1 MTLNLKSE
9 REMTLRNS
17 IKFLMVNIIVLSL
30 AVSLAAVTHETESQA
45 EMKTE
50 KISVTQWY
58 QLGPQVLPLPVFH
71 DEKAKAFKMK
81 ELLKFEPLAVK
92 EITPRENVA
101 VQWFN
106 AKPAQWQVSLAT
118 DSLQLALG
126 DSTVKL
132 PRVAYLATYLNA
144 QRWLQV
150 KLTVSGC
157 QLFKIY
163 VNGEEKGANEK
174 VVSGKK
180 FVPAKTE
187 VTLKLDRGKH
197 LLVIK
202 TVAAPENAAPWE
214 IKACL
219 EPVKPATKTDLV
231 IELSPSRIFQLADL
245 LEGPKVSGA
254 SISADGQRVALTF
267 QRAQPPEDATESWI
281 EIKKFADGSPVQTFR
296 GGMKISGFQ
305 WAPTGHRFSYVAS
318 GKESSTLWIFDL
330 EKGTSEALIRDVK
343 DFGDY
348 TWSPDEQFIIY
359 TISEKGEKEER
370 GVKRLT
376 GIQDR
381 WSYFRTKSYL
391 YQVLL
396 KDGATRRLTAGEL
409 TTSLNAIHPDSR
421 SLLFSRTVEDFQQ
434 RPYSRQELY
443 RLDLVDWQVE
453 KIWSGY
459 FLAQVS
465 WSPDGKK
472 LLVLAS
478 PATFGDL
485 GRNVPDGTLPNDY
498 DNQAY
503 IFDPDF
509 TNGEALT
516 KNFDPSIAAA
526 VWSEFENCIYFETT
540 DRAFQT
546 LYRYDLKQKTF
557 AKIETGVEVI
567 SAFDLARTA
576 PRMVYYGTSVNEPT
590 NVFALDLKS
599 NKKSLLAA
607 PEKITLQDVQLGK
620 VADWNFI
627 NSRNVPIDGH
637 VYYPPDFDPAKK
649 YPAIVYYYGGTSP
662 VSRDFGGRYPKNY
675 YAGQGYVVYV
685 LQPSGAVGFGQAFS
699 ALHVNDWGK
708 IVADEIID
716 GVQKF
721 LDAHPFVDRKKVG
734 CIGASFGGFMT
745 QLLLTRTDIFAAA
758 VSHAGISAL
767 SSYWGE
773 GYWGYSYSA
782 VATANSFPWNR
793 QDIYVNQSPLFAAD
807 KIVTPLL
814 LTHGAVD
821 TNVPPGESEQM
832 YIALKLLGREVE
844 YLKFDEQNHWI
855 LSLEKRRLWTRSI
868 IAWFDRWLKDQPEF
882 WNDLYPGIED

>member
-1 MTLNLKSE
+1 MIKQFQTTLIL
-9 REMTLRNS
+9 L
-17 IKFLMVNIIVLSL
+17 LSL
-30 AVSLAAVTHETESQA
+30 TLPLVAGVTKTESQA

-50 KISVTQWY
+50 KLTVTQWY
-58 QLGPQVLPLPVFH
+58 QLGPQILPLPVFH
-71 DEKAKAFKMK
+71 QEKAKAFKIK
-81 ELLKFEPLAVK
+81 DLLKFEPLVVR
-92 EITPRENVA
+92 ELTPRENTP

-106 AKPAQWQVSLAT
+106 AQPARWKITSEA
-118 DSLQLALG
+118 DSLQLAAG
-126 DSTVKL
+126 DSTVKS

-144 QRWLQV
+144 RRWMQL

-157 QLFKIY
+157 HLFKIY
-163 VNGEEKGANEK
+163 LNGEEKGANEK
-174 VVSGKK
+174 VSSGKK
-180 FVPAKTE
+180 FEPAKTE
-187 VTLKLDRGKH
+187 VTIKLDRGEH

-202 TVAAPENAAPWE
+202 TVAAPETAAPWE

-219 EPVKPATKTDLV
+219 EPAKPVTRSDLTV
-231 IELSPSRIFQLADL
+231 ELSPTRIFQLDAL
-245 LEGPKVSGA
+245 LEGPKLSNA
-254 SISADGQRVALTF
+254 SISEDGQLVALTLR
-267 QRAQPPEDATESWI
+267 QAQPPEDASESWI
-281 EIKKFADGSPVQTFR
+281 EIRKFTDSAPVQTFR

-305 WAPTGHRFSYVAS
+305 WAPTGHRFSYVSS
-318 GKESSTLWIFDL
+318 GKEGSTLWITDL
-330 EKGTSEALIRDVK
+330 DKGTSEPLLRDVE
-343 DFGDY
+343 DFGSY
-348 TWSPDEQFIIY
+348 TWSPDEKFIIY
-359 TISEKGEKEER
+359 TISEKEEKDDR
-370 GVKRLT
+370 GVKHLS

-381 WSYFRTKSYL
+381 WHYFRTKSYL
-391 YQVLL
+391 YQVML

-409 TTSLNAIHPDSR
+409 TTSLRAIDPDGQT
-421 SLLFSRTVEDFQQ
+421 LLFSCRIEDPAH

-443 RLDLVDWQVE
+443 RLNLLDWQVE

-459 FLAQVS
+459 FLNGVS

-472 LLVLAS
+472 LLVLAG

-485 GRNVPDGTLPNDY
+485 GLNVPEGTQPNDY
-498 DNQAY
+498 DTQAY
-503 IFDPDF
+503 IFDPDLK
-509 TNGEALT
+509 NGEAIT
-516 KNFDPSIAAA
+516 KNFDPSIADA
-526 VWSEFENCIYFETT
+526 VWSEFDNAIYFETT

-546 LYRYDLKQKTF
+546 LYRYDLKKKNFT
-557 AKIETGVEVI
+557 KIETGVEVI
-567 SAFDLARTA
+567 SAFDLARMT
-576 PRMVYYGTSVNEPT
+576 PRMLYYGTSVTKPAT
-590 NVFALDLKS
+590 VFALDLKK
-599 NKKSLLAA
+599 NKKHILAM
-607 PEKITLQDVQLGK
+607 PEKETLRDVQFGK
-620 VADWNFI
+620 VENWNFQ
-627 NSRNVPIDGH
+627 NERGVQIDGR
-637 VYYPPDFDPAKK
+637 VYYPPDFDSSKK

-708 IVADEIID
+708 IVADEIIA
-716 GVQKF
+716 GVEKF

-745 QLLLTRTDIFAAA
+745 QLLLTRTDMFAAA

-832 YIALKLLGREVE
+832 YVALKLLDREVE

-882 WNDLYPGIED
+882 WNDLYPGN

>member
-1 MTLNLKSE
+1 MTV
-9 REMTLRNS
+9 RNS
-17 IKFLMVNIIVLSL
+17 FKFLTIALFLLMP
-30 AVSLAAVTHETESQA
+30 LAAIADETESQT
-45 EMKTE
+45 EMKKE
-50 KISVTQWY
+50 KIAITQWY
-58 QLGPQVLPLPVFH
+58 QLGPQFLPLPAFH
-71 DEKAKAFKMK
+71 DEKAKEFKLK
-81 ELLKFEPLAVK
+81 DLLKFEPLVVK
-92 EITPRENVA
+92 DITPRENAA

-106 AKPAQWQVSLAT
+106 EKPGSWQISPAA
-118 DSLQLALG
+118 DSLQLAPG
-126 DSTVKL
+126 DSTVKF
-132 PRVAYLATYLNA
+132 PRIAYLATYLNA

-150 KLTVSGC
+150 KLTVSGG

-163 VNGEEKGANEK
+163 INGEEKGANEK
-174 VVSGKK
+174 VATGKK
-180 FVPAKTE
+180 LVPAPTE
-187 VTLKLDRGKH
+187 ATFKLDRGKY

-202 TVAAPENAAPWE
+202 TLAAPETAAPWE
-214 IKACL
+214 IKAWL
-219 EPVKPATKTDLV
+219 EPTKPATATDLKV
-231 IELSPSRIFQLADL
+231 ELSPTRIFQLADL

-254 SISADGQRVALTF
+254 SISADGQLVALTLR
-267 QRAQPPEDATESWI
+267 QSQPPEDASETWI
-281 EIKKFADGSPVQTFR
+281 EIKKFADGASVQTFR
-296 GGMKISGFQ
+296 GGMELSDFQ
-305 WAPTGHRFSYVAS
+305 WAPRGHRFSYVSS
-318 GKESSTLWIFDL
+318 GKDGSTLWIFDPD
-330 EKGTSEALIRDVK
+330 KGTSRALLRSVK

-348 TWSPDEQFIIY
+348 TWSPDESFIIY
-359 TISEKGEKEER
+359 TVSEKPEKDER
-370 GVKRLT
+370 GVKRHS

-381 WSYFRTKSYL
+381 WSYFRAKSYL
-391 YQVLL
+391 HQVLL

-409 TTSLNAIHPDSR
+409 TTGLNAIHPNGR
-421 SLLFSRTVEDFQQ
+421 TLLFSRTVEEPQQ

-443 RLDLVDWQVE
+443 RLDLVDWRVE

-459 FLAQVS
+459 FLSQVS
-465 WSPDGKK
+465 WSPDGSR
-472 LLVLAS
+472 LLVVAG
-478 PATFGDL
+478 PTTFGDL
-485 GRNVPDGTLPNDY
+485 GRNVPEGTIPNDY

-503 IFDPDF
+503 IFDPDLK
-509 TNGEALT
+509 NGEAIT

-540 DRAFQT
+540 DRALQT

-567 SAFDLARTA
+567 SAFELARTA
-576 PRMVYYGTSVNEPT
+576 PRMIFYGTGVNEPT
-590 NVFALDLKS
+590 RVFSLDLKS
-599 NKKSLLAA
+599 NKKFLLAA
-607 PEKITLQDVQLGK
+607 PEKEALQDIQLGK

-637 VYYPPDFDPAKK
+637 VYYPPDFDPSKK

-734 CIGASFGGFMT
+734 CMGASFGGFMT

-793 QDIYVNQSPLFAAD
+793 PDIYVNQSPLFAAD

-821 TNVPPGESEQM
+821 TNVPPGESDQM

-882 WNDLYPGIED
+882 WKDLYPGN